1 MYIVSIIQLHCL
13 IHKSQS
19 RVQGGWRIPPR
30 MERELY
36 DDGNDRGAGW
46 KNSGA
51 FKTAGKWKVKGKVT
65 LCIFHMED
73 NR

>member
-30 MERELY
+30 IERELY

-46 KNSGA
+46 KIVEHLKQQENE
-51 FKTAGKWKVKGKVT
+51 K
-65 LCIFHMED
+65 
-73 NR
+73 